1 MFDPIAFLKETK
13 IELEKVTWPNKAET
27 IRLTQVIIIVT
38 LIVSF
43 YLGLLDY
50 LFSRLVK
57 FLIS

>member
-1 MFDPIAFLKETK
+1 MFDPIKFLKETK
-13 IELEKVTWPNKAET
+13 IELEKVTWPKKGET

-50 LFSRLVK
+50 LFSQLVK

>member
-1 MFDPIAFLKETK
+1 MFDPIKFLKETK
-13 IELEKVTWPNKAET
+13 IELEKVTWPKKAET

>member
-1 MFDPIAFLKETK
+1 VFDPIAFLKETK